1 MKKILSVDSNLLYS
15 RTLKQDVEEYF
26 NSQNETIEFYV
37 SQTPQQTLDIIN
49 TQEIDIIFLDISSKQ
64 FDGIKLLKYI
74 KQQPVRQSKIVGV
87 MDLYDHTYR
96 FEALKQKV
104 YRYIY
109 KPYDNKEIFAVLS
122 KFFKKNYYNKEI
134 NRTEKFINI
143 GDISSDESN
152 VENEVDQMEYQEEL
166 VQSYISEHQKT
177 DAKTFLKSYEDWA
190 YDLDD
195 LDDLELAL
203 DKLVMNLIMESDFAT
218 TMPDIINILE
228 TYNKFLYLFLEFDEL
243 SKVVYSIVVL
253 LRGIDYEKIPS
264 QTMVSKLILTTIQD
278 LVEWKE
284 KVFVAQ
290 TAEDIYY
297 INDPI
302 LNSYVQ
308 LQDLLS

>member
-1 MKKILSVDSNLLYS
+1 MKKILSVDGNLLYS
-15 RTLKQDVEEYF
+15 RILKQDVEEYF
-26 NSQNETIEFYV
+26 KLYDEVVEFYV

-49 TQEIDIIFLDISSKQ
+49 SHEIDIIFLDISSKQ

-74 KQQPVRQSKIVGV
+74 KEQPVRQSKIVGV
-87 MDLYDHTYR
+87 MELYDHTYR
-96 FEALKQKV
+96 FQALKQKV

-109 KPYDNKEIFAVLS
+109 KPYDNKEIHAVLS

-134 NRTEKFINI
+134 NRIEKFINI
-143 GDISSDESN
+143 EDIKQQGDTNRTIIKEID
-152 VENEVDQMEYQEEL
+152 NEQKV
-166 VQSYISEHQKT
+166 VKNYISGHQAI
-177 DAKTFLKSYEDWA
+177 DAKKFLESYEDWA

-195 LDDLELAL
+195 LDSLELAL
-203 DKLVMNLIMESDFAT
+203 DRLMMNLILENDFET

-243 SKVVYSIVVL
+243 SKVVYSIALL
-253 LRGIDYEKIPS
+253 LREIDYNHIPS
-264 QTMVSKLILTTIQD
+264 QTMVSKLLITTIQD

-290 TAEDIYY
+290 SAEDVYY